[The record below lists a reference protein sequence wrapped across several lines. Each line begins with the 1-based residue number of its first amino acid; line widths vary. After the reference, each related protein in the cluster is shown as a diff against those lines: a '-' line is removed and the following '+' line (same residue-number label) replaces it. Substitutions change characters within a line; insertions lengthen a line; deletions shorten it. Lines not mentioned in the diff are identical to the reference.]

1 MREHRKNMQTGA
13 TATGNGT
20 PLCCTGHTTASMQ
33 VSGTFTGTVTFEA
46 TINGSTW
53 VAILVTNLTT
63 GATATNTA
71 AAGIFR
77 ASCAGLAEIR
87 ARISAYTNGSITVHG
102 RVTEASL

>member
-1 MREHRKNMQTGA
+1 MREHRENMQSAA

-20 PLCCTGHTTASMQ
+20 SLCCTGHATAAMQ
-33 VSGTFTGTVTFEA
+33 VSGTFVGTVTFEA

-53 VAILVTNLTT
+53 VSLLVTNVTT
-63 GATATNTA
+63 GGTATSTN

-77 ASCAGLAEIR
+77 VSCGGFAEIR
-87 ARISAYTNGSITVHG
+87 ARISAYTSGSITVHG